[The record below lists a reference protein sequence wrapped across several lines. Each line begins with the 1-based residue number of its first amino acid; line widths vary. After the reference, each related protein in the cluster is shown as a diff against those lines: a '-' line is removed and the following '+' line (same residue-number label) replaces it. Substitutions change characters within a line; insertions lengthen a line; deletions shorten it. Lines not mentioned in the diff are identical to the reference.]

1 MPVRLEFFG
10 IPRQRA
16 GVPEFLVEAVTL
28 GEAITVACREL
39 PRLAECQAANG
50 DVAASCLANI
60 NGKQF
65 TRDGNTRL
73 HDGDEVL
80 ILSADVGG

>member
-1 MPVRLEFFG
+1 MTIRLEFFG

-16 GVPEFLVEAVTL
+16 GVKWLSVAADTL
-28 GEAITVACREL
+28 GEALQAACREL

-50 DVAASCLANI
+50 DVAATCLANI

-65 TRDGNTRL
+65 TRDGRTPLR
-73 HDGDEVL
+73 DGDEVL